1 MNSDLIG
8 KVSLVTGGSRGIGR
22 AISVALGA
30 AGARVIVHYN
40 ARGDLATQTVDEIR
54 SAGGEASALQA
65 DLADPP
71 AAERLVRAA
80 ENAFGGVEIL
90 VNNAGQMSDSLVECM
105 PDEVWEKSISL
116 NLSSAF
122 RLVRAC
128 IPSMKAHAWGRIIF
142 VSSQA
147 AFRGSAEH
155 AHYAAAK
162 AGLLG
167 LSYSLAKELA
177 TYEITANVVAPG
189 RIETDMIAATIAKR
203 RDEWIRQV
211 PIRRFGRPAEVA
223 SAVLFLASPAASYI
237 TGAVLHVNGGLFMG

>member
-128 IPSMKAHAWGRIIF
+128 IPSMKAHGWGRIIF